1 MLTPRGLPAN
11 STLLCVWQQKG
22 ARGRLLRS
30 LCILAFIASAV
41 SLYHLRVHTPA
52 PRKIVVTLGSPHHHP
67 IDDLITNATA
77 TLHSLLSRKTTSL
90 TDAASAYR
98 ERRGRHP
105 PPGFDVWYAFAGAHD
120 AVLVEDFF
128 DRIYDDLNPFWS
140 VPAARIRQ
148 QARQMPNK
156 IVVRNKKVR
165 TKKGDRK
172 RLDQW
177 IDMVKKIQDKLPD
190 LDMPLNMLDEPRVAV
205 PWEDISTYTESA
217 SAARQQQPAHRIVK
231 SFTSLDIDRE
241 TIEHDAPIFSE
252 ERPYWDL
259 VRAGCAPDA
268 PSRHVSVIDTFS
280 TLLGSCPENDCNAN
294 SSIPFTY
301 EGFVSN
307 WTRARDPCLQP
318 DLVSAHG
325 ALIAPLSQ
333 STSQKLIP
341 MFSSSKLSMNNDIL
355 LPAFAYWQSKS
366 DYTTG
371 DSRGPTWDRKITAVI
386 WRGISS
392 GGDNTPENWTRFHR
406 HRFVELMNATAVRSF
421 SAPQTFH
428 LPSYRSHV
436 HAAQNDFE
444 LARWIETITEVAFT
458 ELQCAVGSR
467 NKQGAE
473 CAHAT
478 PYYKTED
485 KLSMNRQFMAKY
497 LPDID
502 GNGFS
507 GRYLAFLRS
516 TSVPIKATLFS
527 EWHDS
532 RLVPW
537 YHFVPMQNSFADLYG
552 ILEYFVGWIPKENV
566 TGEDGGVLFTQGG
579 HDEQARRIATQGREW
594 ADKVLRREDM
604 LVYLLRL
611 LLEYRRV
618 CEDDREVMGW
628 VDDVGTPQELD
639 GSRPPAAAWRAPR
652 SNVD

>member
-1 MLTPRGLPAN
+1 MLYPRGLLAK
-11 STLLCVWQQKG
+11 STVLRVWQRQG
-22 ARGRLLRS
+22 ARGRFLRS
-30 LCILAFIASAV
+30 LCVLIFIAVAG
-41 SLYHLRVHTPA
+41 SLYHLWAHKTTPK
-52 PRKIVVTLGSPHHHP
+52 KIVVRLGSPQTHP

-77 TLHSLLSRKTTSL
+77 TLHSLLSRQTTTL
-90 TDAASAYR
+90 TEAASAYR

-105 PPGFDVWYAFAGAHD
+105 PPGFDVWHAFANAHD
-120 AVLVEDFF
+120 ALLVEDFF

-140 VPAARIRQ
+140 ISAMQIRQ

-156 IVVRNKKVR
+156 IVVRNKKVQ

-205 PWEDISTYTESA
+205 PWENISNYIESA
-217 SAARQQQPAHRIVK
+217 SAVRRQQPAHEVLK
-231 SFTSLDIDRE
+231 SFTSLDIDGE
-241 TIEHDAPIFSE
+241 TIEHDESKFSE

-268 PSRHVSVIDTFS
+268 PSWNVSVLENLS
-280 TLLGSCPENDCNAN
+280 TPLGACPENECNN
-294 SSIPFTY
+294 SSVPFTY
-301 EGFVSN
+301 DGFVSN
-307 WTRARDPCLQP
+307 WTRAKDPCLQP
-318 DLVSAHG
+318 GLVSSHG

-333 STSQKLIP
+333 STSQTLIP

-355 LPAFAYWQSKS
+355 IPAFAYWQSKS

-371 DSRGPTWDRKITAVI
+371 DAHGPTWDKKITGVI

-392 GGDNTPENWTRFHR
+392 GGGNTPENWTRFHR
-406 HRFVELMNATAVRSF
+406 HRFVQLMNATVVRSF
-421 SAPQTFH
+421 SPPRTFH
-428 LPSYRSHV
+428 PPSYRSHV
-436 HAAQNDFE
+436 HTPQNDFE
-444 LARWIETITEVAFT
+444 LARWVETITEVAFT
-458 ELQCAVGSR
+458 KLQCTIGSQ
-467 NKQGAE
+467 NTQGEE
-473 CAHAT
+473 CAHVT
-478 PYYKTED
+478 PYYKTEG
-485 KLSMNRQFMAKY
+485 KIPMKKQFFAKY

-537 YHFVPMQNSFADLYG
+537 YHFVPMQNSFVDLYG
-552 ILEYFVGWIPKENV
+552 ILEYFVGWMSKDDPR
-566 TGEDGGVLFTQGG
+566 EDGEVLFMEGG
-579 HDEQARRIATQGREW
+579 HDEQARKIAMQGKEW
-594 ADKVLRREDM
+594 AEKVLRREDM

-628 VDDVGTPQELD
+628 VDDLLGK
-639 GSRPPAAAWRAPR
+639 G
-652 SNVD
+652 